1 MKNLLLFGI
10 IILIFQSTI
19 LGKVFSIGSLT
30 ADFLVIYILLISLN
44 ASFNISMK
52 SSFFLGILQDLF
64 ALNFMNSVSKPF
76 ISFITNKLKNYFFVS
91 AFWIKATLVIFIS
104 FLDIFVKNIML
115 FIFKGAFEI
124 SIEYLFYLFIN
135 FLIFYLVYLT
145 NEDFKI

>member
-30 ADFLVIYILLISLN
+30 ADFLVVYILLISLN
-44 ASFNISMK
+44 TSFNISMK

-64 ALNFMNSVSKPF
+64 SLNFMNSISKPF

-91 AFWIKATLVIFIS
+91 SFWIKTALVIFIS
-104 FLDIFVKNIML
+104 FLDIFVKNIVL
-115 FIFKGAFEI
+115 FLFKGVFEI
-124 SIEYLFYLFIN
+124 SVEYLFYLFIN

>member
-44 ASFNISMK
+44 TSFNISMK

-64 ALNFMNSVSKPF
+64 SLNFMNSISKPF
-76 ISFITNKLKNYFFVS
+76 ISFIANKLKNYFFLS
-91 AFWIKATLVIFIS
+91 SFWIKATLVIFIS
-104 FLDIFVKNIML
+104 FLDIFVKNIVL
-115 FIFKGAFEI
+115 FLFKGVFEI
-124 SIEYLFYLFIN
+124 SVGYLFYLFIN